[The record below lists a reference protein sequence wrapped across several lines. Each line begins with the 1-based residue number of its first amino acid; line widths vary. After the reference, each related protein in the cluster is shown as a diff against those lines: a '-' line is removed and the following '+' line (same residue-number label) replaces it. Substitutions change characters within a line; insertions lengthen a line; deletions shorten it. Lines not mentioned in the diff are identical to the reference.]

1 MSPQPRRSPGP
12 LPDRGRLVTGGE
24 RASARRGAAS
34 LAPLYAAGFVTAFGA
49 HAVASSAGAQ
59 AAGGGAVLLRLGL
72 LVAVYDLAEVF
83 LKPLFGVLADRIGPK
98 RVVVWG
104 LVAFGAVSVVGC
116 LVPGTTALIAI
127 RFGQGA
133 AAAAFSPA
141 ASAAVGRLATPDAR
155 GRYFGRYGSWKS
167 LGYAAGPVLGAALV
181 GVGGLSLL
189 QGVLAAVALLAALWV
204 RLRCPTIEPLP
215 RRRATIVDTIRGA
228 TSWSFLQPVVV
239 LAATAGALVAAVAFL
254 PSAAARSGSGIVAA
268 ASIASV
274 IALASSFSQPLAGR
288 WMDRG
293 RLTFRTAA
301 PVSLLCCAV
310 GVLLAAVAPSFP
322 ALIAAAVVIGVGV
335 GVGTPVAYATLAA
348 RTDPAELG
356 RTMGAAELGREL
368 GDAGAPTVVGLAS
381 AAAGSAVGLL
391 ALGVGLLLA
400 TAVALIPPGR
410 NAEGATA
417 GGRIPG

>member
-1 MSPQPRRSPGP
+1 
-12 LPDRGRLVTGGE
+12 
-24 RASARRGAAS
+24 

-59 AAGGGAVLLRLGL
+59 AAGGGGAVLLRLGL
-72 LVAVYDLAEVF
+72 LVAVYDLAEVL
-83 LKPLFGVLADRIGPK
+83 LKPLFGALADRVGPK

-104 LVAFGAVSVVGC
+104 LVGFGAVSLVGG
-116 LVPGTTALIAI
+116 LVPGTSALIAI

-141 ASAAVGRLATPDAR
+141 ASAAVGRLASPGVR

-167 LGYAAGPVLGAALV
+167 LGYAVGPVLGAALV
-181 GVGGLSLL
+181 GAGGLSLL
-189 QGVLAAVALLAALWV
+189 QEVLAAVALLAALWV
-204 RLRCPTIEPLP
+204 RLRCPAIEPLP

-254 PSAAARSGSGIVAA
+254 PSAAARSGSSIVAA

-274 IALASSFSQPLAGR
+274 IALASSISQPFAGR

-293 RLTFRTAA
+293 RLTFRTVA
-301 PVSLLCCAV
+301 PVSLLCCAA
-310 GVLLAAVAPSFP
+310 GVLVAAVAPSFG
-322 ALIAAAVVIGVGV
+322 ALVAAAALIGVGV
-335 GVGTPVAYATLAA
+335 GIGTPVAYATLAA

-368 GDAGAPTVVGLAS
+368 SDAGAPTVVGIAS
-381 AAAGSAVGLL
+381 AAGGSGVGLL
-391 ALGVGLLLA
+391 ALGLGLLLA
-400 TAVALIPPGR
+400 TVVALIPTGR
-410 NAEGATA
+410 NAEGAA
-417 GGRIPG
+417 VGGRIPG

>member
-1 MSPQPRRSPGP
+1 M
-12 LPDRGRLVTGGE
+12 TGGE
-24 RASARRGAAS
+24 RTSAARHPTS

-59 AAGGGAVLLRLGL
+59 AAGGGGAVLLRLGL

-83 LKPLFGVLADRIGPK
+83 LKPVFGALADRVGPK
-98 RVVVWG
+98 RVVLWG
-104 LVAFGAVSVVGC
+104 LVGFGAVSVTGC
-116 LVPGTTALIAI
+116 LVPGTTALIAV

-133 AAAAFSPA
+133 SAAAFSPA
-141 ASAAVGRLATPDAR
+141 ASAAVGRLAAPGAR

-181 GVGGLSLL
+181 GAGGLALL

-204 RLRCPTIEPLP
+204 LLRCPTIEPLP

-254 PSAAARSGSGIVAA
+254 PSAAARSGSGLVAA

-274 IALASSFSQPLAGR
+274 IALASSLSQPLAGR
-288 WMDRG
+288 WMDQG
-293 RLTFRTAA
+293 RLTFRRTA
-301 PVSLLCCAV
+301 PVSLLCCAA
-310 GVLLAAVAPSFP
+310 GVLVAAISPSFP
-322 ALIAAAVVIGVGV
+322 ALIAAAVLIGLGV

-348 RTDPAELG
+348 RTHPAELG

-368 GDAGAPTVVGLAS
+368 GDAGAPTLVGVAS

-391 ALGVGLLLA
+391 ALGLGLLLT
-400 TAVALIPPGR
+400 TAVALLPAGR
-410 NAEGATA
+410 SDEGEAA
-417 GGRIPG
+417 GARIPG